1 MYLSS
6 FVILSIINEIINKS
20 QFLKSVH
27 NCVYFL
33 TFLIHVHCSIMCKA
47 YSIQNVLIV
56 VINDWEFNCIEYT
69 ESAELKWKKIK
80 G

>member
-6 FVILSIINEIINKS
+6 FVILSFVNEIVNKS
-20 QFLKSVH
+20 QFLKYVH

-33 TFLIHVHCSIMCKA
+33 SFLFPVHCSIICKA

-56 VINDWEFNCIEYT
+56 VINDWEFNCTKCT
-69 ESAELKWKKIK
+69 ESAELKMKKIK

>member
-6 FVILSIINEIINKS
+6 FVILSFVDEIVNKS
-20 QFLKSVH
+20 QFMKSVH

-33 TFLIHVHCSIMCKA
+33 PFLFPVHCSVICKA

-56 VINDWEFNCIEYT
+56 VINYWVFNCIECT
-69 ESAELKWKKIK
+69 ESAELKMKKIK